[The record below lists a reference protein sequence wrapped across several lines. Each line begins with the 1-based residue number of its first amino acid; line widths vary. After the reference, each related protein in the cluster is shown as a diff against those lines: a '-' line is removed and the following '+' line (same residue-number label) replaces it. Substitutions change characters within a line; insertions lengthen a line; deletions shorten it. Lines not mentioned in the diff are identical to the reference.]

1 MNLHT
6 YILIIV
12 VFLFISCNDD
22 EIGSSIGT
30 VNPLETQANILKGTW
45 KLDQITGR
53 NSIKELDPVTKDG
66 VLVDIFKS
74 MTLTISEASAG
85 GGSYSTLNTYDE
97 EIWPSLGT
105 WTFQN
110 NDKNK
115 ILRSDNV
122 SISILVE
129 VIHNYAQPKVYTL
142 RTSFTTASGNKDIK
156 WVFNFNRECSSPFN
170 QGC

>member
-1 MNLHT
+1 M
-6 YILIIV
+6 

-22 EIGSSIGT
+22 KIDSNIGT

-45 KLDQITGR
+45 KLEQIKGR

-66 VLVDIFKS
+66 VVVDIFKR
-74 MTLTISEASAG
+74 MTLTISEGSAG
-85 GGSYSTLNTYDE
+85 GGSYTTLNTYDE

-105 WTFQN
+105 WTFQD

-122 SISILVE
+122 SMSIFVE

-142 RTSFTTASGNKDIK
+142 RTSFTIASGSKDIK
-156 WVFNFNRECSSPFN
+156 WVFNFIRECSSPFN
-170 QGC
+170 EAC

>member
-6 YILIIV
+6 YILIIM

-22 EIGSSIGT
+22 EIGSNIGT

-45 KLDQITGR
+45 KLEQIKGR
-53 NSIKELDPVTKDG
+53 NSIKEIDPVTKDG
-66 VLVDIFKS
+66 VVVDIFKG
-74 MTLTISEASAG
+74 MTLTMYEGSAG

-105 WTFQN
+105 WTFQD

-122 SISILVE
+122 SMSVFVE

-142 RTSFTTASGNKDIK
+142 RTSFTTDSGSKDIK
-156 WVFNFNRECSSPFN
+156 WVFNFIRECSSPFN
-170 QGC
+170 EGC